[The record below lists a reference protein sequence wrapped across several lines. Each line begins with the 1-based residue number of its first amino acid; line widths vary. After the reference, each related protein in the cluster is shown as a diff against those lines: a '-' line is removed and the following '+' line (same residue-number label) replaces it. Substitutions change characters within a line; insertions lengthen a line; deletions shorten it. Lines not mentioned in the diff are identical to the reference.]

1 MAVRV
6 VDGAARSRTWCP
18 PYPLDLPAVVAPLR
32 RGAGDP
38 TILVQAGTVWRA
50 SRTPAGLGTLRIAAR
65 PAEGAV
71 AATAWGPGADWLL
84 EQLPAMLG
92 ANDRPDGLVLPPG
105 KLRDVQRRN
114 PGLRLGASGLVM
126 DSLVPSVLEQKVTVT
141 EAHRAW
147 RYLLRRHG
155 TPAPGPGTE
164 LGLVVPPSAREWAL
178 VPSWSWHRA
187 GVDAKRTET
196 ILRAVRL
203 APRLEEASAM
213 AGTEAAAR
221 LMHVPGIGPWTAAE
235 TLQRCNGDP
244 DAVSVGDL
252 HLPNTVVWAL
262 AGKARGTDEEMLEL
276 LAPYA
281 GHRHR
286 VCRLIRTLGVR
297 APRFGPRLAP
307 NDHRR
312 R

>member
-1 MAVRV
+1 MTA
-6 VDGAARSRTWCP
+6 VDGAAASRTWRP
-18 PYPLDLPAVVAPLR
+18 PYPLDLAAVISPLR

-38 TILVQAGTVWRA
+38 TIRTDAGTVWRA
-50 SRTPAGLGTLRIAAR
+50 SRTPAGLGTLRITEWR
-65 PAEGAV
+65 AEGAV
-71 AATAWGPGADWLL
+71 AAAAWGPGAEWLL
-84 EQLPAMLG
+84 EQMPAMLG
-92 ANDRPDGLVLPPG
+92 ANDDPDDLLLPPG

-114 PGLRLGASGLVM
+114 PGLRLGATGLVM
-126 DSLVPSVLEQKVTVT
+126 DSLVPAVLEQKVTVT

-155 TPAPGPGTE
+155 TPAPGPGAE
-164 LGLVVPPSAREWAL
+164 LGLVVPPSARDWAL

-213 AGTEAAAR
+213 AGSQAAGR

-252 HLPNTVVWAL
+252 HLPNTVAWAL
-262 AGKARGTDEEMLEL
+262 AGRARGTDEEMLEL

-286 VCRLIRTLGVR
+286 VCRLIRALGVR

>member
-1 MAVRV
+1 MAVRAM
-6 VDGAARSRTWCP
+6 DGAARTRTWCP
-18 PYPLDLPAVVAPLR
+18 PYPLDLAAVVSPLR

-38 TILVQAGTVWRA
+38 TIRVETGVVWRA
-50 SRTPAGLGTLRIAAR
+50 SRTPAGLGTLRIMAR
-65 PAEGAV
+65 PADGAV

-84 EQLPAMLG
+84 EQMPAMLG
-92 ANDRPDGLVLPPG
+92 ANDQPDGLVLPPG

-114 PGLRLGASGLVM
+114 PGLRLGATALVM
-126 DSLVPSVLEQKVTVT
+126 DALVPAVLEQKVTVT
-141 EAHRAW
+141 EAHCGW
-147 RYLLRRHG
+147 RTLLRRYG
-155 TPAPGPGTE
+155 TPAPGPGAE
-164 LGLVVPPSAREWAL
+164 LGLMVPPSAREWAL
-178 VPSWSWHRA
+178 VPSWTWHRA
-187 GVDAKRTET
+187 GVDAKRAET

-213 AGTEAAAR
+213 AGPEAAAR
-221 LMHVPGIGPWTAAE
+221 LTHVPGIGPWTAAE

-286 VCRLIRTLGVR
+286 VCRLIRALGVR
-297 APRFGPRLAP
+297 APRFGPRPAP
-307 NDHRR
+307 NGHRR